1 MLNVLFGT
9 ISGIVSGMGIGGGAI
24 LITILVCFQN
34 VDQKVAQAT
43 NLLFF
48 IPTSIIAT
56 IINIKNKRI
65 HFKQALLISIAGCVG
80 SAIGAFTATKMDT
93 NILKKAFGVFLI
105 LIAIYELYLWIKKY
119 KNQNNVNEQNIN

>member
-1 MLNVLFGT
+1 MLNVLFG
-9 ISGIVSGMGIGGGAI
+9 IVSGIVSGMGIGGGAI

-65 HFKQALLISIAGCVG
+65 HFKQAILISIAGCVG
-80 SAIGAFTATKMDT
+80 AAIGAFIATKINT
-93 NILKKAFGVFLI
+93 NILKKAFGIFLI

-119 KNQNNVNEQNIN
+119 KKKVKDN

>member
-1 MLNVLFGT
+1 MLNILFGI

-24 LITILVCFQN
+24 LITLLVCFQN

-65 HFKQALLISIAGCVG
+65 HYKKAIIISTTGC
-80 SAIGAFTATKMDT
+80 IGAGIGAYTATKIST
-93 NILKKAFGVFLI
+93 ELLRKIFAIFLLI
-105 LIAIYELYLWIKKY
+105 IAIYELYLWIKKY
-119 KNQNNVNEQNIN
+119 KK

>member
-9 ISGIVSGMGIGGGAI
+9 ISGIISGMGIGGGAI
-24 LITILVCFQN
+24 LITILVCFQH

-48 IPTSIIAT
+48 IPTSIIST

-65 HFKQALLISIAGCVG
+65 HFKQAILISIAGCIGAAVG
-80 SAIGAFTATKMDT
+80 SFTATKMDT
-93 NILKKAFGVFLI
+93 KTLKKLFGIFLI
-105 LIAIYELYLWIKKY
+105 VIAIYELHLWRKKY
-119 KNQNNVNEQNIN
+119 KNKETKQNKN